1 MISKVPSTNV
11 VRSIEVV
18 QLGCYLLPKK
28 VQPKI
33 KENLKTKKL
42 ESKKLMPFK
51 ENLEILKIR
60 N

>member
-1 MISKVPSTNV
+1 M
-11 VRSIEVV
+11 EVV

-42 ESKKLMPFK
+42 KSKKLMPFK

-60 N
+60 NSKVRNECFF